1 MRWLPAGR
9 RHAQSPA
16 RHRVTDPRP
25 PLLPSFYNSLVGCKG
40 PDFEEQQNIV
50 IFLSLGGGAAR
61 PPFLSPWRSATRHSR
76 PPLLTFLAACLII
89 TILLYLLEEA
99 GIKLNERRRRK
110 EQKRKRQEQ
119 IRAVESR
126 RHDSVFVPDDHDTSD
141 GHDTNDDHD
150 VNTTT
155 V

>member
-1 MRWLPAGR
+1 MAEHDAEMLPDA
-9 RHAQSPA
+9 AAEPA
-16 RHRVTDPRP
+16 A
-25 PLLPSFYNSLVGCKG
+25 S
-40 PDFEEQQNIV
+40 
-50 IFLSLGGGAAR
+50 GAA
-61 PPFLSPWRSATRHSR
+61 FITALMQATAIGSKNVYTVAE
-76 PPLLTFLAACLII
+76 LEKKADFDVWWYQLDGV
-89 TILLYLLEEA
+89 LEEA